1 MTQEIKK
8 IETTEE
14 LLKWQEQLYASEEY
28 AVSGKPISDKERDKL
43 VADYLDPHKYQKQ
56 LEEVRAYKQKLLE
69 KVEWANQREQLL
81 LSEIHRQEHKHNQP

>member
-8 IETTEE
+8 IKTTEE
-14 LLKWQEQLYASEEY
+14 LLKWQEELYASEQY
-28 AVSGKPISDKERDKL
+28 VVSGKPILDKERDKL
-43 VADYLDPHKYQKQ
+43 VADYLEPHKYQQQ

-81 LSEIHRQEHKHNQP
+81 LSEIQRGQHNQL